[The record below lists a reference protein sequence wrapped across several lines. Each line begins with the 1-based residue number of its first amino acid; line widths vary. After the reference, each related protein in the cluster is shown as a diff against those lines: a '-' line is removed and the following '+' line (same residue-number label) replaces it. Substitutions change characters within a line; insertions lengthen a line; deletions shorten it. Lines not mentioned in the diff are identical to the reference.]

1 MNKITKILAVGIIPF
16 LVQGCSGTTASSNA
30 VTPQDAS
37 KPNSATPP
45 AAQVPPSQ
53 ATSPIAPI
61 TVNTT
66 IASPTNPQFS
76 GLIASTNSELRVQ
89 GVVKGRNDPFALFPV
104 QGKLK
109 KVDSKENKT
118 NAEVKKV
125 TEVKT
130 AKVEPKVTKAVSVPK
145 KPVIPTATTTTNKPK
160 VVNTPQS
167 KPVIPT
173 SKKPAVIIPQ
183 PELARAV
190 EVTGVID
197 IEGNLMAILKSPNE
211 LTSQYVREGQ
221 HIANGRILVKR
232 IIAYPEASVV
242 LEQKGI
248 KGNVIKGIMESS
260 PVAQNNTP
268 SASYMFVENRPQ

>member
-16 LVQGCSGTTASSNA
+16 LVQGCSGTTGSSNA
-30 VTPQDAS
+30 VAPQDAS
-37 KPNSATPP
+37 QPNSATPP
-45 AAQVPPSQ
+45 VAQTPPSQ
-53 ATSPIAPI
+53 PVPPI
-61 TVNTT
+61 TPVAVNTT
-66 IASPTNPQFS
+66 VSSPTGTQFS

-89 GVVKGRNDPFALFPV
+89 GVIKGRNDPFALFPV

-109 KVDSKENKT
+109 KVESKDKPNPEPKN
-118 NAEVKKV
+118 VKVAKV
-125 TEVKT
+125 E
-130 AKVEPKVTKAVSVPK
+130 KVEPKVTKAVNIPK
-145 KPVIPTATTTTNKPK
+145 KVVTPAATTTTNKPK
-160 VVNTPQS
+160 VVNTPPS
-167 KPVIPT
+167 KPVNPT
-173 SKKPAVIIPQ
+173 AKKPEVIIPQ

-221 HIANGRILVKR
+221 YIANGRILVKK

-242 LEQKGI
+242 LEQTGI
-248 KGNVIKGIMESS
+248 KADVLKGVMESS

-268 SASYMFVENRPQ
+268 SVSYMFVENKPQ